1 MSCAA
6 SEPSRSA
13 RRTQRSPPASSDGG
27 RGAFTASR
35 GGRPARTSRTW
46 RATSS
51 ATFCCASTVDPA
63 MCGVST
69 VRGARRIAASAG
81 SGSAGYTSS
90 AAPAMRPAS
99 SASASASRSTI
110 SPRAQFTITAVGFS
124 AARASRPMSPRVRSV
139 SDAWREMTSASR
151 NSTSSSTSSAPSARA
166 SPSVANGSWATM
178 RISNAAARRATR
190 LPTRPMPTRPRVL
203 PCSSRPMSFP
213 RVHSP
218 RRTLAS
224 AVTTLRNRDRAS
236 ASACSAAAVT
246 LPVGALTTYTP
257 RDVAAGTSMLSTPT
271 PARPTIWSFGAAS
284 SSDAVTFVSLR
295 TTSPSASASCV
306 RSSSG
311 PDGVRTSQRSR
322 RRASPSAA
330 SGSATTT
337 TVGMLLAAGRHRVGG
352 LAPRGCPS
360 CLRRRG
366 ARLTVRPEHG
376 GDRLPRLDRLVEI
389 LEPLLERAEQ
399 RDDVLQGHETH
410 VPDSCDLAF
419 EPALAAG
426 DDGVVVVTEDPDEI
440 ARVDPGGHAERR
452 DAGRGVPL
460 VGEDRQVER
469 VQAAPR
475 RVREISVPLQDRRL
489 ALLGH
494 EPERFLE
501 RDEDADRRGGWR
513 RALLELCLVRLE
525 VEVRLRQV
533 GAVVRLPG
541 ALAHRDHRDAGWRAP
556 RLLRGGDEDVD
567 APLIDLELGTAGA
580 GDAVDDEQAARL
592 AHDLADLA
600 ERVQHTG

>member
-389 LEPLLERAEQ
+389 LERLLER
-399 RDDVLQGHETH
+399 R
-410 VPDSCDLAF
+410 
-419 EPALAAG
+419 
-426 DDGVVVVTEDPDEI
+426 
-440 ARVDPGGHAERR
+440 
-452 DAGRGVPL
+452 
-460 VGEDRQVER
+460 
-469 VQAAPR
+469 
-475 RVREISVPLQDRRL
+475 
-489 ALLGH
+489 
-494 EPERFLE
+494 
-501 RDEDADRRGGWR
+501 
-513 RALLELCLVRLE
+513 LVRLE
-525 VEVRLRQV
+525 VEVCLRQV

-541 ALAHRDHRDAGWRAP
+541 ALAHRDHRDPGWGAP

-600 ERVQHTG
+600 ERVQHARRGLVVRDEDGLRGVLALLLRELVADEIGLDRAAPRHVDPPRVHAVRLADGGEPLAERAIDEQQRLVAARERVGDRGLHPTGARRGEEE